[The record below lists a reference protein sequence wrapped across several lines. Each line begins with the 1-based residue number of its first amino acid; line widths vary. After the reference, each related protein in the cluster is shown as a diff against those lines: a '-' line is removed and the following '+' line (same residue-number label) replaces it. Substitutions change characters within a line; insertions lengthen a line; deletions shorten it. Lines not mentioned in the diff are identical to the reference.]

1 MPRLLFEKTANAIW
15 ISHLDLMRV
24 FQRAFKRAG
33 LPLTHSHGFNPRPS
47 VSIALPLSVGVES
60 HCELLDFALDGCD
73 ATNDEIRSRLNH
85 ALTAGVRVLDV
96 YDETGKIRDLSL
108 LRCEIHLDYDA
119 GISDDGMKSIQALFS
134 GPSLTVPKKTKSGI
148 QDQDII
154 PMIRRLSVEREGQ
167 NSLIIDTLIC
177 CQNPAL
183 NPGQIVLAV
192 EKYLPELKPDFSR
205 CIRKEIYDI
214 NENVFR

>member
-1 MPRLLFEKTANAIW
+1 M
-15 ISHLDLMRV
+15 
-24 FQRAFKRAG
+24 
-33 LPLTHSHGFNPRPS
+33 
-47 VSIALPLSVGVES
+47 
-60 HCELLDFALDGCD
+60 
-73 ATNDEIRSRLNH
+73 
-85 ALTAGVRVLDV
+85 

-119 GISDDGMKSIQALFS
+119 GISDDGMKSIQELFS
-134 GPSLTVPKKTKSGI
+134 ASSLTVPKKTKSGI

-177 CQNPAL
+177 CQNPSL
-183 NPGQIVLAV
+183 NPGQIILAV
-192 EKYLPELKPDFSR
+192 EKYLPELTPDFSR